1 MSPIM
6 GQTDKIGLPLRY
18 AKDTCCYITFL
29 PKLHNLKLGEREG
42 KSD

>member
-6 GQTDKIGLPLRY
+6 GQTDIIGLPLRS
-18 AKDTCCYITFL
+18 AKDMYCYVAFL
-29 PKLHNLKLGEREG
+29 PKLHNLKLGERER